1 MRIVQNLIDV
11 KSCWGDKMSR
21 GILRKPSIKKSL
33 AAKYKGAYTRKLKK
47 SLIPGYGTKTAG
59 WLHPKRKLYN
69 KIYYRTSIDTRK
81 VIADALTKKNERN
94 TSSTSSNVSQGKMS
108 SGFLD
113 FCLIILTAIL
123 LTNRHTILAIILIC
137 LIGWHVINGEKQESE
152 QK

>member
-1 MRIVQNLIDV
+1 
-11 KSCWGDKMSR
+11 MSR

-81 VIADALTKKNERN
+81 FIADALTKKNERS
-94 TSSTSSNVSQGKMS
+94 TSSTSSNVSQGKTS
-108 SGFLD
+108 FGFLD
-113 FCLIILTAIL
+113 FCLIIFTAIL
-123 LTNRHTILAIILIC
+123 LTTGNVILAIILIC
-137 LIGWHVINGEKQESE
+137 LIGWHVINGEKRESE